1 MSEKV
6 QVGNIVEG
14 KVLRIKPFGA
24 IVSLGDKMQGLVHIS
39 QIANNFVQD
48 INEHIAVGDIVKVKV
63 LSVDEASNKISLS
76 IREALPSATKTSKP
90 SNFEKKFRSKE
101 HKSNYENR
109 TIRPA
114 DDYFK
119 PQSSPSDFEDKM
131 KDWLKQSNERQ
142 AGLNKRANKRS

>member
-6 QVGNIVEG
+6 QVGTIVEG

-24 IVSLGDKMQGLVHIS
+24 IVSLGDKTQGLVHIS
-39 QIANNFVQD
+39 QVANSFVQD
-48 INEHIAVGDIVKVKV
+48 INEHVSVGDIVKVKV
-63 LSVDEASNKISLS
+63 LSIDEASNKISLS
-76 IREALPSATKTSKP
+76 MREALPSSSKTTKP
-90 SNFEKKFRSKE
+90 AHFEKKLRSKE
-101 HKSNYENR
+101 QKSNYENR

-119 PQSSPSDFEDKM
+119 PQPAPSDFEDKM

>member
-24 IVSLGDKMQGLVHIS
+24 IVSLGDKVQGLVHIS

-63 LSVDEASNKISLS
+63 IKID
-76 IREALPSATKTSKP
+76 R
-90 SNFEKKFRSKE
+90 
-101 HKSNYENR
+101 
-109 TIRPA
+109 
-114 DDYFK
+114 
-119 PQSSPSDFEDKM
+119 
-131 KDWLKQSNERQ
+131 ERQ
-142 AGLNKRANKRS
+142 KVGLSMKV

>member
-6 QVGNIVEG
+6 QVGTIVEG

-24 IVSLGDKMQGLVHIS
+24 IVSLGDKVQGLVHIS
-39 QIANNFVQD
+39 QVANTFVQD
-48 INEHIAVGDIVKVKV
+48 INEHVAVGDIVKVKV
-63 LSVDEASNKISLS
+63 LSIDEASNKISLS
-76 IREALPSATKTSKP
+76 MREALAPKAKP
-90 SNFEKKFRSKE
+90 HYEKNFRSKE
-101 HKSNYENR
+101 NKSNYENR
-109 TIRPA
+109 TIRPS

-119 PQSSPSDFEDKM
+119 PQSTSSDFEDKM

>member
-24 IVSLGDKMQGLVHIS
+24 IVSLGDKVQGLVHIS

-48 INEHIAVGDIVKVKV
+48 INEHIAVGDVVKVKV

-76 IREALPSATKTSKP
+76 IREALPSTTKNTKP
-90 SNFEKKFRSKE
+90 SNFEKKFRTKE

-119 PQSSPSDFEDKM
+119 PQSAPSDFEDKM

>member
-24 IVSLGDKMQGLVHIS
+24 IVSLGEKVQGLVHIS
-39 QIANNFVQD
+39 QVANTFVQD
-48 INEHIAVGDIVKVKV
+48 INDHVSVGDIVKVKV

-76 IREALPSATKTSKP
+76 MREALPAPPKSKP
-90 SNFEKKFRSKE
+90 HYEKNFRSKE
-101 HKSNYENR
+101 NKSNYENR
-109 TIRPA
+109 TIRPS

-119 PQSSPSDFEDKM
+119 PQTTSSDFEDKM

>member
-6 QVGNIVEG
+6 QVGSIVEG

-24 IVSLGDKMQGLVHIS
+24 IVSLGDKVQGLVHIS
-39 QIANNFVQD
+39 QIANSFVQD
-48 INEHIAVGDIVKVKV
+48 INDHVSVGDIVKVKV

-76 IREALPSATKTSKP
+76 MREALPPKTTKP
-90 SNFEKKFRSKE
+90 HFEKNFRSKE
-101 HKSNYENR
+101 NKSYENR
-109 TIRPA
+109 TTYPS

-119 PQSSPSDFEDKM
+119 PQAAPSDFEDKM

>member
-24 IVSLGDKMQGLVHIS
+24 IVSLGDKVQGLVHIS

-48 INEHIAVGDIVKVKV
+48 INEHIAVGDVVKVKV

-90 SNFEKKFRSKE
+90 SSFEK
-101 HKSNYENR
+101 R
-109 TIRPA
+109 TIRPT

-119 PQSSPSDFEDKM
+119 PQSAPSDFEDKM

>member
-6 QVGNIVEG
+6 QVGTIVEG

-24 IVSLGDKMQGLVHIS
+24 IVSLGDKTQGLVHIS
-39 QIANNFVQD
+39 QVANSFVQD
-48 INEHIAVGDIVKVKV
+48 INEHVSVGDIVKVKV
-63 LSVDEASNKISLS
+63 LSIDEASNKISLS
-76 IREALPSATKTSKP
+76 MREALPSSPKTTKP
-90 SNFEKKFRSKE
+90 AHFEKKLRSKE
-101 HKSNYENR
+101 QKSNYENR

-119 PQSSPSDFEDKM
+119 PQAVPSDFEDKM

-142 AGLNKRANKRS
+142 AGLNKRSNKLY